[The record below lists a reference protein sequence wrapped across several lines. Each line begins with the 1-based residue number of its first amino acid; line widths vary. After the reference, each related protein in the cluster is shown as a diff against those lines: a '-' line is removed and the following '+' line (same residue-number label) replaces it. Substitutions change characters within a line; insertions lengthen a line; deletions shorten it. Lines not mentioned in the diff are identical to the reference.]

1 MKALTKKQQEWL
13 WFALLWCVGLLA
25 TALLAFLV
33 RSMVSMK

>member
-13 WFALLWCVGLLA
+13 WFVLLWCGGLLA
-25 TALLAFLV
+25 TALLAFLA